1 MQLKTRNLK
10 SIIKIFIL
18 LFGLNLGLQAQVTKD
33 STLVVTKSDTLAT
46 AKIKDS
52 VRAFKRYKA
61 DGVAAVVGDFLVLD
75 SDITKMRED
84 AKNQGLSDKEVSNC
98 QLLGRMLENKLY
110 AHEAEQDSTVV
121 VSDAQINSS
130 VDQQIDQFKDQLG
143 GMDKLLAYYRKES
156 EQDLRD
162 ELFKINKERALSSQ
176 MQEKVA
182 DKVEITPE
190 EVREFF
196 DSIPKDERPKFGDEV
211 KIAQL
216 VIEPEVPQEEKQ
228 KVIDQLKDMRADIV
242 ENGASFATKAV
253 LYSQDGTSS
262 KGGKMSITRDSPL
275 DKDFK
280 QVAFSLREGEVS
292 KPFKSSFGYHIVKV
306 DKIRGQN
313 LDIRHVILIPRVTE
327 ATVKE
332 ARKKIDSIR
341 QLIEDGKMS
350 FDEAA
355 RTMSD
360 EEETRGD
367 GGQLINPS
375 TGDTRFELTKVDPLI
390 YDQVVNLKED
400 EVSLVLTDQNRT
412 GQKFFKIITVTD
424 RYAEHIADYSQD
436 YSKIKGLALRQKQ
449 YRAIRKWQ
457 DEHIKD
463 TYVKVNGKYKECT
476 FEGKWL
482 K

>member
-1 MQLKTRNLK
+1 M
-10 SIIKIFIL
+10 L
-18 LFGLNLGLQAQVTKD
+18 LFGLNLGLQAQIIKD
-33 STLVVTKSDTLAT
+33 STLIVTQSDTLAPVKT
-46 AKIKDS
+46 KDS
-52 VRAFKRYKA
+52 VQAFKRYKA
-61 DGVAAVVGDFLVLD
+61 DGVAAVVGDFLILD

-84 AKNQGLSDKEVSNC
+84 VKNQGLSETDVTDC
-98 QLLGRMLENKLY
+98 QLLGRMMENKLY
-110 AHEAEQDSTVV
+110 AHMAKQDSTVI
-121 VSDAQINSS
+121 VSDAQITSS

-162 ELFKINKERALSSQ
+162 ELFKINNERALSSK
-176 MQEKVA
+176 MQEKIA
-182 DKVEITPE
+182 EKVEITPE
-190 EVREFF
+190 EVRQFF
-196 DSIPKDERPKFGDEV
+196 DSIPKEERPKFGDEV

-216 VIEPEVPQEEKQ
+216 VIEPEVPKEENQ
-228 KVIDQLKDMRADIV
+228 KVIDELNDMRVDIV

-262 KGGKMSITRDSPL
+262 KGGKMTITRDSPL

-292 KPFKSSFGYHIVKV
+292 KPFKSSFGYHIIMV
-306 DKIRGQN
+306 DKVRGQN
-313 LDIRHVILIPRVTE
+313 LDIRHIILIPQVTE
-327 ATVKE
+327 TTVKE

-341 QLIEDGKMS
+341 QLIIDDKIS

-390 YDQVVNLKED
+390 YDQVVNLKEG
-400 EVSLVLTDQNRT
+400 EVSLVLTDQTRT
-412 GQKFFKIITVTD
+412 GRRFFKIITVTD

-436 YSKIKGLALRQKQ
+436 YSKIKELAKRQKQ
-449 YRAIRKWQ
+449 YKAVRKWQ
-457 DEHIKD
+457 DENIKQ
-463 TYVKVNGKYKECT
+463 TYVKINGKYKECA

-482 K
+482 KK